1 MSPVDIMQDVPAV
14 LVSVAGEL
22 LEEDL
27 GAATVKAAL
36 VNLPTKDL
44 IGAMVM

>member
-22 LEEDL
+22 EEDL

-36 VNLPTKDL
+36 VNLPTMDL
-44 IGAMVM
+44 IGAMV